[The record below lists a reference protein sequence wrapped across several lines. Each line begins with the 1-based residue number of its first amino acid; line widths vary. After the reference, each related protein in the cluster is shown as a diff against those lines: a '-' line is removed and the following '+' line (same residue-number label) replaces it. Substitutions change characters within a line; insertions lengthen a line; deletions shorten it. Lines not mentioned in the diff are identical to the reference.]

1 MKEIVKQCIHKA
13 ADGLVDDSTV
23 INFHDFEDFCTFIH
37 AGILTDTDFCRMLGV
52 GLRIGAPILVS
63 GEPLTAGSTVRRPR
77 SPQRGVGGVGGGG
90 SSSPGGGASPG
101 RKAREALR
109 TTCSDYGSG
118 LAFAT
123 IPYRPGEGASERQAQ
138 SPNRRQS
145 KLPAGMVDADAAA
158 ASALSSVVVL
168 VEFENGRKSLQKIPK
183 DRFLDVTD
191 KVALLDRLT
200 KAGVKNVKDCKVDF

>member
-1 MKEIVKQCIHKA
+1 MYE
-13 ADGLVDDSTV
+13 
-23 INFHDFEDFCTFIH
+23 
-37 AGILTDTDFCRMLGV
+37 DTDFCRMLGV

-63 GEPLTAGSTVRRPR
+63 GEPLTAGSTVRRPK
-77 SPQRGVGGVGGGG
+77 SPQRGVGGAG
-90 SSSPGGGASPG
+90 SSSPGGGGSSSPG

-123 IPYRPGEGASERQAQ
+123 IPYRPGEGASERQAAQ